1 MMTDEEHGQK
11 RVMVALISMGLTL
24 IACAAAV
31 AAVAVALIVRAS

>member
-1 MMTDEEHGQK
+1 MKGEDRRQR

-31 AAVAVALIVRAS
+31 TALVIALVADAI